1 MITATTEADLIQQA
15 RRILSECVI
24 LDTETTGLKD
34 TDTTGLKD
42 TDTIIELAAVDG
54 MTCEVVEDALT
65 LTKNEVRQEITDLT
79 GITQAMLDESA
90 KEPDEVLSNLFFT
103 LELEELKI
111 AAYNLTFDSR
121 MIRQTMNAWD
131 FSPTN
136 TPAFSQ
142 SNDIME
148 LANRYFAEYL
158 EWDAEQSKFKR
169 LSLAKCLEIT
179 SIERAGNAHRALS
192 DAIAARDLLAYIA
205 EGQRP

>member
-24 LDTETTGLKD
+24 VDTETTGVES
-34 TDTTGLKD
+34 

-54 MTCEVVEDALT
+54 MTCEVVQDALM
-65 LTKNEVRQEITDLT
+65 LTENELSQEITDLT
-79 GITQAMLDESA
+79 GITQEMLDEDGCDP
-90 KEPDEVLSNLFFT
+90 EEVIGNLFFT
-103 LELEELKI
+103 CEDENLHI
-111 AAYNLTFDSR
+111 AAYNLTFDTR
-121 MIRQTMNAWD
+121 MIIQTMEACEM
-131 FSPTN
+131 PTRLIKIR
-136 TPAFSQ
+136 Q

-179 SIERAGNAHRALS
+179 GIERTGTAHRALS
-192 DAIAARDLLAYIA
+192 DAIAARDLLVYIA
-205 EGQRP
+205 EGNRP

>member
-1 MITATTEADLIQQA
+1 MITATTHADLIQQA

-24 LDTETTGLKD
+24 VDTETTGFED
-34 TDTTGLKD
+34 N
-42 TDTIIELAAVDG
+42 DTIIELAAVDG
-54 MTCEVVEDALT
+54 MTCEVIQDALT

-79 GITQAMLDESA
+79 GITQAMLDE
-90 KEPDEVLSNLFFT
+90 EGCDPEDVIGDLFFT
-103 LELEELKI
+103 LENDGLNI
-111 AAYNLTFDSR
+111 AAFNLTFDSR
-121 MIRQTMNAWD
+121 MIRQTMAACEMTAENE
-131 FSPTN
+131 
-136 TPAFSQ
+136 PAYRQ
-142 SNDIME
+142 SNCIME

-179 SIERAGNAHRALS
+179 GIQRAGNAHRALS

>member
-15 RRILSECVI
+15 RRILTECVI
-24 LDTETTGLKD
+24 VDTETTGLS
-34 TDTTGLKD
+34 D

-54 MTCEVVEDALT
+54 MTCEVIQDALT

-79 GITQAMLDESA
+79 GITQAMLDE
-90 KEPDEVLSNLFFT
+90 EGCDPEDVIGDLFFT
-103 LELEELKI
+103 LENEHLNI
-111 AAYNLTFDSR
+111 AAFNLTFDSR
-121 MIRQTMNAWD
+121 MIRQTMAACEMTAENE
-131 FSPTN
+131 
-136 TPAFSQ
+136 PAYRQ
-142 SNDIME
+142 SNCIME

-179 SIERAGNAHRALS
+179 GIQRAGNAHRALS
-192 DAIAARDLLAYIA
+192 DAIAARDLLVYIA

>member
-15 RRILSECVI
+15 RRILTECVI
-24 LDTETTGLKD
+24 LDTETTGLEN
-34 TDTTGLKD
+34 

-54 MTCEVVEDALT
+54 MTCEVIEDALT

-79 GITQAMLDESA
+79 GITQAMLDEDGCDP
-90 KEPDEVLSNLFFT
+90 EEVLNNLFFT
-103 LELEELKI
+103 LDDEGLRI
-111 AAYNLTFDSR
+111 AAYNLTFDTR
-121 MIRQTMNAWD
+121 MLLQTMEACEMAPD
-131 FSPTN
+131 PATN
-136 TPAFSQ
+136 TRQ
-142 SNDIME
+142 SNCIME

-179 SIERAGNAHRALS
+179 GIERAGNAHRALS

>member
-15 RRILSECVI
+15 RRILTECVI
-24 LDTETTGLKD
+24 VDTETTGLS
-34 TDTTGLKD
+34 D

-54 MTCEVVEDALT
+54 MTCEVIQDALT

-79 GITQAMLDESA
+79 GITQAMLDE
-90 KEPDEVLSNLFFT
+90 EGCDPEDVIGDLFFT
-103 LELEELKI
+103 LENEYLNI
-111 AAYNLTFDSR
+111 AAFNLTFDSR
-121 MIRQTMNAWD
+121 MIRQTMAACEMTAENE
-131 FSPTN
+131 
-136 TPAFSQ
+136 PAYRQ
-142 SNDIME
+142 SNDIMQ

-169 LSLAKCLEIT
+169 LSLAKCLEIAG
-179 SIERAGNAHRALS
+179 IQRAGNAHRALS

>member
-15 RRILSECVI
+15 RRILTECVI
-24 LDTETTGLKD
+24 VDTETTGFED
-34 TDTTGLKD
+34 N
-42 TDTIIELAAVDG
+42 DTIIELAAVDG

-79 GITQAMLDESA
+79 GITQAMLDEDGCDP
-90 KEPDEVLSNLFFT
+90 EDVISNLFFN
-103 LELEELKI
+103 LENDGLNI

-121 MIRQTMNAWD
+121 MIRQTMAACEMTAENE
-131 FSPTN
+131 
-136 TPAFSQ
+136 PAYRQ
-142 SNDIME
+142 SNCIME

-179 SIERAGNAHRALS
+179 GIQRAGNAHRALS

>member
-15 RRILSECVI
+15 RRILTECVI
-24 LDTETTGLKD
+24 LDTE
-34 TDTTGLKD
+34 TTGLKD

-54 MTCEVVEDALT
+54 LTCEVIQDALT

-79 GITQAMLDESA
+79 GITQAMLDEDGCDP
-90 KEPDEVLSNLFFT
+90 EEVIGDLFFT
-103 LELEELKI
+103 LENDGLNI

-121 MIRQTMNAWD
+121 MIRQTMVACEMTAENE
-131 FSPTN
+131 
-136 TPAFSQ
+136 PAYRQ

-158 EWDAEQSKFKR
+158 EWDSEQSKFKR

-179 SIERAGNAHRALS
+179 GIERAGNAHRALS
-192 DAIAARDLLAYIA
+192 DAIAARDLLVYIA

>member
-15 RRILSECVI
+15 RRILTECVI
-24 LDTETTGLKD
+24 VDTETTGLEN
-34 TDTTGLKD
+34 

-54 MTCEVVEDALT
+54 MTCEVIQDALT

-79 GITQAMLDESA
+79 GITQAMLDE
-90 KEPDEVLSNLFFT
+90 EGCDPEDVIGDLFFT
-103 LELEELKI
+103 LENEHLNI

-121 MIRQTMNAWD
+121 MIRQTMAACEMTAENE
-131 FSPTN
+131 
-136 TPAFSQ
+136 PAYRQ
-142 SNDIME
+142 SNCIME

-179 SIERAGNAHRALS
+179 GIQRAGNAHRALS
-192 DAIAARDLLAYIA
+192 DAIAARDLLVYIA

>member
-15 RRILSECVI
+15 HRILTECVI
-24 LDTETTGLKD
+24 LDTETTGFED
-34 TDTTGLKD
+34 N
-42 TDTIIELAAVDG
+42 DTIIELAAVDG
-54 MTCEVVEDALT
+54 MTCEVIEDALT

-79 GITQAMLDESA
+79 GITQAMLDEDGCN
-90 KEPDEVLSNLFFT
+90 PDEVLSNLFFT

-136 TPAFSQ
+136 TPLFSQ
-142 SNDIME
+142 SNCIME

-158 EWDAEQSKFKR
+158 EWDAEQSKFRR
-169 LSLAKCLEIT
+169 LSLEKCLEIT
-179 SIERAGNAHRALS
+179 GIERTGTAHRALS
-192 DAIAARDLLAYIA
+192 DAIAARDLLVYIA
-205 EGQRP
+205 EGNRP

>member
-15 RRILSECVI
+15 RRILTECVI
-24 LDTETTGLKD
+24 VDTETTGLS
-34 TDTTGLKD
+34 D

-54 MTCEVVEDALT
+54 MTCEVIQDALT

-79 GITQAMLDESA
+79 GITQAMLDE
-90 KEPDEVLSNLFFT
+90 EGCDPEDVIGDLFFT
-103 LELEELKI
+103 LENEHLNI
-111 AAYNLTFDSR
+111 AAFNLTFDSR
-121 MIRQTMNAWD
+121 MIRQTMAACEMTAENE
-131 FSPTN
+131 
-136 TPAFSQ
+136 PAYRQ
-142 SNDIME
+142 SNCIME

-158 EWDAEQSKFKR
+158 EWDSEQSKFKR

-179 SIERAGNAHRALS
+179 GIERAGNAHRALS

>member
-15 RRILSECVI
+15 RRILTECVI
-24 LDTETTGLKD
+24 VDTETTGLS
-34 TDTTGLKD
+34 D

-54 MTCEVVEDALT
+54 MTCEVIQDALT

-79 GITQAMLDESA
+79 GITQAMLDE
-90 KEPDEVLSNLFFT
+90 EGCDPEDVIGDLFFT
-103 LELEELKI
+103 LENEYLNI
-111 AAYNLTFDSR
+111 AAFNLTFDSR
-121 MIRQTMNAWD
+121 MIRQTMAACEMTAENE
-131 FSPTN
+131 
-136 TPAFSQ
+136 PAYRQ
-142 SNDIME
+142 SNCIME

-179 SIERAGNAHRALS
+179 GIQRAGNAHRALS